1 MATIRIVG
9 PRFIQEFV
17 LGHSFSDVMKSKI
30 EEDPKSTSQ
39 VSKSSESS
47 VDEKVFS
54 RRNRSQSPYLVQVT
68 ANTACVGRDDERTI
82 KRKWKERGEGGGWRM
97 KGVVNCVLSAV
108 CSLLEAGLAKYR
120 SALAFNT

>member
-39 VSKSSESS
+39 VVSQNQ
-47 VDEKVFS
+47 V
-54 RRNRSQSPYLVQVT
+54 SQSMKKSLV
-68 ANTACVGRDDERTI
+68 
-82 KRKWKERGEGGGWRM
+82 EGIEVSRHTW
-97 KGVVNCVLSAV
+97 
-108 CSLLEAGLAKYR
+108 YR
-120 SALAFNT
+120 